1 MVRLPRHENTHLAGA
16 DPPPHPCTSSDD
28 AITLWPKWR
37 GASRSEL
44 ETHRAA
50 AAVWSG
56 GGGGVRESRPLPP
69 GLIYRPAL
77 GCVTAQICCRGQGL
91 IVPHW
96 GLFLIERS
104 QIWDPTRPN
113 AGTILFPAARVN
125 EACRLLPQKS
135 LIIRKE
141 GAAT

>member
-44 ETHRAA
+44 EAHQAA

-56 GGGGVRESRPLPP
+56 GGGGGERE
-69 GLIYRPAL
+69 PA
-77 GCVTAQICCRGQGL
+77 
-91 IVPHW
+91 
-96 GLFLIERS
+96 S
-104 QIWDPTRPN
+104 PTGFDLSSG
-113 AGTILFPAARVN
+113 A
-125 EACRLLPQKS
+125 RLLLRRS
-135 LIIRKE
+135 
-141 GAAT
+141 AAEARG